1 VFGALRTALSVAFIA
16 SMTWF
21 AFSVD
26 LGPRTFAEH
35 VDRISETDEAQ
46 DLLQGARERVNPALE
61 EAKQRVLGEHI
72 EAPTQLSQ
80 KRTMPARAV
89 PEAAS
94 KPRVR
99 KGSEAGRA
107 RPEPE
112 SSEGARAS
120 DASSTRLPGQR

>member
-1 VFGALRTALSVAFIA
+1 
-16 SMTWF
+16 MTWF

-35 VDRISETDEAQ
+35 VDRISETEEAQ
-46 DLLQGARERVNPALE
+46 DLLHGARERVNPALE

-89 PEAAS
+89 PEAAA
-94 KPRVR
+94 KPRVADKVDATR
-99 KGSEAGRA
+99 DRPDPRSGAEAQ
-107 RPEPE
+107 
-112 SSEGARAS
+112 AS
-120 DASSTRLPGQR
+120 DAASNRLPGRR